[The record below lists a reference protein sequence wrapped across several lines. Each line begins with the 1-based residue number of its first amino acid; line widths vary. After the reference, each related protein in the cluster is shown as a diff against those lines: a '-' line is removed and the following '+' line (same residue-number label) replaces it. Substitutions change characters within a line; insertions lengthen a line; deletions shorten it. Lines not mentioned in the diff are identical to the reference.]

1 MALVSMPDCPPGD
14 TGTTQPFEL
23 PSATT
28 SSSPSPSREHDPLTG
43 DSATGELPQSQAPRL
58 SVVSLATTTA
68 LATEPP
74 NPETG
79 DSAAGEPLQPQE
91 LRLGV
96 VSLATTTPPA
106 TEPPNP
112 ETGYPPP
119 TQTPDAIRNAA
130 PAPHIFHNY
139 PPTGNPKIQDLPRVA
154 RTQSQGAGPSAASP
168 AALLRPPNTGIGH
181 PPPQA
186 PDPIEPN
193 PQVVI
198 DLHVIPRD
206 AQVEEAQ
213 QQQPARLDEEAQR
226 PWPERLGSWCGVA
239 WTCHETIT
247 FMVAVVVGFIAI
259 VGVVWGIA
267 HTLNNRGTSMP
278 TNRQ

>member
-1 MALVSMPDCPPGD
+1 MAPVSMPDSPPGY
-14 TGTTQPFEL
+14 TGTTQPFEM
-23 PSATT
+23 PSATPP
-28 SSSPSPSREHDPLTG
+28 SPSPSREHDPLTG
-43 DSATGELPQSQAPRL
+43 DSATGESPQSQAPRL
-58 SVVSLATTTA
+58 SVVLLATTTPP
-68 LATEPP
+68 ATEPP

-79 DSAAGEPLQPQE
+79 DSATGESLQSQE
-91 LRLGV
+91 LCLGV

-106 TEPPNP
+106 TEPPNL
-112 ETGYPPP
+112 ETRDPPP
-119 TQTPDAIRNAA
+119 AQTPDAIPNMV
-130 PAPHIFHNY
+130 PIPYILHNY

-154 RTQSQGAGPSAASP
+154 RTQSQGAGPSAAYP
-168 AALLRPPNTGIGH
+168 TALLGPSNTGTGH

-193 PQVVI
+193 PQVAI
-198 DLHVIPRD
+198 DLHVIPHD

-213 QQQPARLDEEAQR
+213 QQQPAQLDEEAQR
-226 PWPERLGSWCGVA
+226 PRPERLGSWCRVA
-239 WTCHETIT
+239 WTCRETVT

-259 VGVVWGIA
+259 IGVVWGIA

>member
-14 TGTTQPFEL
+14 TGTTQPSEM
-23 PSATT
+23 PSVAT
-28 SSSPSPSREHDPLTG
+28 SSSPSPSRERDLSTG
-43 DSATGELPQSQAPRL
+43 DLATGEALQSQAPR
-58 SVVSLATTTA
+58 SSTVSLATTT
-68 LATEPP
+68 
-74 NPETG
+74 
-79 DSAAGEPLQPQE
+79 S
-91 LRLGV
+91 
-96 VSLATTTPPA
+96 PA

-119 TQTPDAIRNAA
+119 TQTPDAIRNMA
-130 PAPHIFHNY
+130 P
-139 PPTGNPKIQDLPRVA
+139 
-154 RTQSQGAGPSAASP
+154 AGPSAASP
-168 AALLRPPNTGIGH
+168 AALFEPPNMGTGH

-186 PDPIEPN
+186 PGPIEPT
-193 PQVVI
+193 PQVAI
-198 DLHVIPRD
+198 DVVVIPRD

-226 PWPERLGSWCGVA
+226 PWPERLGSWCRVA
-239 WTCHETIT
+239 WTCHETVT

-259 VGVVWGIA
+259 VGVIWEIA